1 MDINPGTPLNPDDI
15 QHAATVVIDTK
26 DDDILSANLEMAA
39 ELNERIALEDGAEA
53 KIFQGALV
61 NVYIDPKVF
70 LKIFI

>member
-1 MDINPGTPLNPDDI
+1 M
-15 QHAATVVIDTK
+15 
-26 DDDILSANLEMAA
+26 SANLEMAA

-53 KIFQGALV
+53 KIFQGELV